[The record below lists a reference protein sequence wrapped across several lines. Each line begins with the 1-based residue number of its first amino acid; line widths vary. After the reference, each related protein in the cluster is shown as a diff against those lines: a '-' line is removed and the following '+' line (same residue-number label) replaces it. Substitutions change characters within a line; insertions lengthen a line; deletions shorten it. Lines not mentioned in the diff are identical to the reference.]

1 MRDIKHL
8 LDRYWEGETSL
19 SEEAA
24 IRDYFATG
32 DVAPEHEHLSSLFMY
47 QTLLAQQGSARE
59 VQGSSQT
66 DTLGAGS
73 GASVVP
79 MRPMRWL
86 VNAAAIATI
95 VLAAVWL
102 MRPADRVE
110 GSLAQVV
117 VLDEQAETE
126 AAIDAT
132 REALAFLSGKLDKNT
147 RTIRRHVKQ
156 AEKADIFR

>member
-1 MRDIKHL
+1 MRDIKDL

-24 IRDYFATG
+24 IRDHFATG

-47 QTLLAQQGSARE
+47 QTLLAQQGSAGE
-59 VQGSSQT
+59 VQGWGQA

-102 MRPADRVE
+102 MRPADRME